1 MDEKTRIGIENA
13 IQTLAQVD
21 RMLDKIAALRTSD

>member
-1 MDEKTRIGIENA
+1 MDDKTRIGIENA

-21 RMLDKIAALRTSD
+21 RMLDRVAASRTSG